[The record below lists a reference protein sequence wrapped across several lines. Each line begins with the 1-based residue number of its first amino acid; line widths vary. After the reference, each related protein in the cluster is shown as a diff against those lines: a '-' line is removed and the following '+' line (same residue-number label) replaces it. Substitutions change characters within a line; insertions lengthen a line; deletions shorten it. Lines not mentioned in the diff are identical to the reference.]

1 MSLVLDLSNAEE
13 RAKLRKPAVP
23 AVRIQ
28 AAPARAP
35 QDQQRGSGPAQP
47 AVAAAAAAAAVLR
60 SDREISAVEVS
71 SPESVEDS
79 SRAATDQP
87 ASSPAA
93 APSMRAAFEKLAS
106 GKYK

>member
-35 QDQQRGSGPAQP
+35 QDQQRGPGPAQP
-47 AVAAAAAAAAVLR
+47 AVAAAAAAAVLR

-79 SRAATDQP
+79 SRAATDQL